1 MTQIAFVQAAVEG
14 LIRLPIFMPLY
25 MLLNNDPVDVF
36 FAQIAVYSLTIEV
49 SGFGTG
55 TAF

>member
-36 FAQIAVYSLTIEV
+36 FAQIAVYSLTIEI